1 MNPYGLSMN
10 VLHAFLDTARAYLD
24 LARKQT
30 TMTMSGTERRNVA
43 RLRAVTTS
51 SLLELECHKNAPA

>member
-30 TMTMSGTERRNVA
+30 TMTMSGTERLNVT
-43 RLRAVTTS
+43 RLRAVTTP